1 MNTRRKVGG
10 EIGGATTGVI
20 QVSPQAP
27 AAGKEMPVNLAG
39 LSDGEVR
46 TTLVQMAQART
57 LQTKAIG
64 FD

>member
-1 MNTRRKVGG
+1 MITRTKAGG
-10 EIGGATTGVI
+10 EIGVADTAVI

-46 TTLVQMAQART
+46 TTFV
-57 LQTKAIG
+57 
-64 FD
+64 